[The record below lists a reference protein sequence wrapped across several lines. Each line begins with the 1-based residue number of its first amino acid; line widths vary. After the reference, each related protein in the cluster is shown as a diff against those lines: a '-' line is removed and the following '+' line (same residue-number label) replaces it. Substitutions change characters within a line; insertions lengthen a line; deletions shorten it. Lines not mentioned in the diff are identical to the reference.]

1 MQRYFFDRVGQR
13 PEYDYHGRDFP
24 SPDEAARLAEL
35 IALDMAQTSGGEWAG
50 WSVTVHDAKGRT
62 VCVIRVP
69 EPELADAA

>member
-13 PEYDYHGRDFP
+13 PEYDYQGREFP

-35 IALDMAQTSGGEWAG
+35 IALDMAQTSQGEWTG
-50 WSVTVHDAKGRT
+50 WTVTVHDAKGRK
-62 VCVIRVP
+62 VCAVRVP